1 MAALTE
7 HASLFNLRVRGW
19 RRRHVETRSGRVHLV
34 EAPGEGPLPTVVLLH
49 GFTAAGAHYGPL
61 LERLRRSARLVVA
74 PDLPAHGFSDA
85 PAALDLDTLY
95 LGLRDALDQAFDG
108 PCLLTG
114 NSLGGA
120 LAVRYA
126 LDRPQRVLGL
136 ALLSPGGAPMTP
148 AELAALKTLF
158 TMRSDADALAF
169 VDRVMVRPGA
179 MRRLYAYGIRGGF
192 SRPAIRSILAG
203 MTTADCLRPE
213 ELGALTMPVRVMW
226 GEHERVLPSSGRV
239 FYERHLP
246 AHGKVELHRG
256 IGHCPHLDDC
266 EHTAR
271 TLVRWSREF
280 THVARVPTQR
290 HR

>member
-1 MAALTE
+1 MVAFTE

-19 RRRHVETRSGRVHLV
+19 QRRHVETRSGRVPLI
-34 EAPGEGPLPTVVLLH
+34 EARGFGPLPPVVLLH

-61 LERLRRSARLVVA
+61 LERLRRTSRRVVA

-85 PAALDLDTLY
+85 PVELDLDSLY
-95 LGLRDALDQAFDG
+95 LSLRDALDQCVDG
-108 PCLLTG
+108 PCILVG

-136 ALLSPGGAPMTP
+136 ALLSPGGAPMTAP
-148 AELAALKTLF
+148 ELAALKALF
-158 TMRSDADALAF
+158 NVRSDEEALAF

-192 SRPAIRSILAG
+192 ARPEIRSILAG

-213 ELGALTMPVRVMW
+213 ELRALAMPVRVMW
-226 GEHERVLPSSGRV
+226 GEHERVLPSSGRH
-239 FYERHLP
+239 FFEAHLP
-246 AHGKVELHRG
+246 AHGRVEFHHG
-256 IGHCPHLDDC
+256 IGHCPHLDDLD
-266 EHTAR
+266 HTTR
-271 TLVRWSREF
+271 TLLRWGREF
-280 THVARVPTQR
+280 GHGAHVPTHR